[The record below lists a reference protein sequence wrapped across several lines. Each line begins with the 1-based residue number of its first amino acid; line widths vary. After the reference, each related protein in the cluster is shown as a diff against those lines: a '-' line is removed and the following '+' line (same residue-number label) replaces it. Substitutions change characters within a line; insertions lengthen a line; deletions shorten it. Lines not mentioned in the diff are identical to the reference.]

1 VTPTP
6 GPTQPYTGKAVG
18 FASARYGISPFPSA
32 DYWSN
37 FAKYQATKF
46 SGATTEGVWVIGGI
60 WQGGVCYLNFPSSTQ
75 YSNIAF
81 ANTDENEAYL
91 SYFDTHG
98 IKVYL
103 QVEPGIADVDTILK
117 LVLDRYSK
125 HPCVIGVGIDTEWYK
140 APTYSGGKP
149 ITDAEASHWYSIISS
164 YNPNYVMPFTH
175 WETSHMPPTYRKG
188 IYFLYD
194 GLGASSLSNLN
205 TYCVAWGKAFPNNP
219 VGYYVGFTEDKKWWS
234 AYSDP
239 YYTCALNMFKNIP
252 NTKGVYWVEFNIRD
266 IYSG

>member
-1 VTPTP
+1 M
-6 GPTQPYTGKAVG
+6 G

-32 DYWSN
+32 DYWSG
-37 FAKYQATKF
+37 FAKLQATKF
-46 SGATTEGVWVIGGI
+46 SGATTEGVWVIGGV
-60 WQGGVCYLNFPSSTQ
+60 WQGGICYLNFPSSTQ
-75 YSNIAF
+75 YSNFAF

-91 SYFDTHG
+91 DYFDTHG

-103 QVEPGIADVDTILK
+103 QVEPGIANVDTALK
-117 LVLDRYSK
+117 LVLDRYSH
-125 HPCVIGVGIDTEWYK
+125 HPCVIGVGVDTEWYM

-149 ITDAEASHWYSIISS
+149 ITDAEAARWYGIVSS

-175 WETSHMPPTYRKG
+175 WQTSHMPPTYRKG

-194 GLGASSLSNLN
+194 GLGASSLSDLN
-205 TYCVAWGKAFPNNP
+205 TYCVAWGKAFPNNK
-219 VGYYVGFTEDKKWWS
+219 VGYFVGFTEDKKWWS
-234 AYSDP
+234 GYSDP

-252 NTKGVYWVEFNIRD
+252 NTKGVYWVEFQIRD